1 MVLSF
6 RNTYMAGTKQLKLFQ
21 NHVGIIEIKKHS
33 ALVAMNNI
41 MTLQQRKA
49 TNVLLKIAKDQL
61 KRDPNKRLFSV
72 DIGIVKRM

>member
-1 MVLSF
+1 
-6 RNTYMAGTKQLKLFQ
+6 MAETKQLKLFQ
-21 NHVGIIEIKKHS
+21 NHDGQIEIKKHS

-41 MTLQQRKA
+41 MTLQQRKS

-61 KRDPNKRLFSV
+61 KRDPNKRLFST

>member
-1 MVLSF
+1 MPV
-6 RNTYMAGTKQLKLFQ
+6 TKQLKLFE
-21 NHVGIIEIKKHS
+21 NHNGIIEIKKHS

-41 MTLQQRKA
+41 MTLQQRKS

-61 KRDPNKRLFSV
+61 KRDPNRRLFST